1 MYRAGH
7 YGAALLVY
15 APLSAAVALAGYEA
29 LAVVGGAVAVALST
43 TPDYDHRVPLIAHR
57 GPTHTLLFAL
67 VVGAVLAAVAAVAAT
82 EEAPVEAP
90 ILATFAFTVGT
101 LSIGSH
107 LLADWLTPMG
117 IRPFWPVSSRRY
129 SLSVTTAANPVS
141 NSLLLAAGVGTA
153 FLAAASVS
161 TV

>member
-1 MYRAGH
+1 MRATRRSRSSG
-7 YGAALLVY
+7 G
-15 APLSAAVALAGYEA
+15 
-29 LAVVGGAVAVALST
+29 GGAVAVALST

-117 IRPFWPVSSRRY
+117 IHPSGRSR
-129 SLSVTTAANPVS
+129 
-141 NSLLLAAGVGTA
+141 AGGTR
-153 FLAAASVS
+153 FR
-161 TV
+161 